1 MLPRMEPLTL
11 IVRADEAQ
19 LARIE
24 AILGNLI
31 NLTTMEHRIM
41 SALDDLQA
49 AVTAESTVIDS
60 AVTLLGGLKAQLD
73 AAIAAGNPAA
83 LTQLSTD
90 IGAATQK
97 LADAV
102 AANTPAVPVTPVP

>member
-11 IVRADEAQ
+11 IVRLDDAQ
-19 LARIE
+19 LSRIE
-24 AILGNLI
+24 AVLGNL
-31 NLTTMEHRIM
+31 NNLLTTMEHHIM

-60 AVTLLGGLKAQLD
+60 AVALLSGLKVQLD

-102 AANTPAVPVTPVP
+102 TANTPAAQP